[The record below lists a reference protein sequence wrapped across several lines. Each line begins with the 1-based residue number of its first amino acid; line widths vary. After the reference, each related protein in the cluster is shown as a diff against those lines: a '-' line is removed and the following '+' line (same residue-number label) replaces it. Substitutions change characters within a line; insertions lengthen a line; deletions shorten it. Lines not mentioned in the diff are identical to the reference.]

1 MADNFDFKK
10 FLMENKLGAYSKA
23 VVKEGMDSTAHKIA
37 RQAKLDGATAEDA
50 AEELEVSGIDP
61 IKAKM
66 IVNSIYGEDLTGDF
80 EMGDDDFGGDEPF
93 GRMYEDDGSGSQGDA
108 LTDGEAIGGLVIT
121 PDKNDPKFNRIE
133 FDVQGFTQNGSRQIN
148 YELVFFPATKR
159 VTARNKKDSSGR
171 TQSVEGILK
180 GGGYVDLGT
189 DNATV
194 PSKIQNY
201 LKKYA
206 I

>member
-37 RQAKLDGATAEDA
+37 RQAKLDGASAEDA

-80 EMGDDDFGGDEPF
+80 EMGDDDFGGDVPF
-93 GRMYEDDGSGSQGDA
+93 GSMYEDEEAGKESIFTDA
-108 LTDGEAIGGLVIT
+108 EAIGGLVIT
-121 PDKNDPKFNRIE
+121 PDKNDPKYTRIE
-133 FDVQGFTQNGSRQIN
+133 FDVHGFTQNGLRDIN
-148 YELVFFPATKR
+148 YELAFFPATKR